1 MCDGVLHVSQKQTSS
16 DGITITV
23 MAPTGIEIASI
34 DASSQMNDVNLQG
47 VSSARTSV
55 SSQMDDVD
63 VNDIDLSNATL
74 ELSVEMGEVALDGD
88 EVQSGT
94 VARGTGEKVIEA
106 SAEMGDVTVTAL

>member
-1 MCDGVLHVSQKQTSS
+1 MSQKQTSS

-23 MAPTGIEIASI
+23 MAPTGIELASI

-74 ELSVEMGEVALDGD
+74 ELSVEMGEAALGGD